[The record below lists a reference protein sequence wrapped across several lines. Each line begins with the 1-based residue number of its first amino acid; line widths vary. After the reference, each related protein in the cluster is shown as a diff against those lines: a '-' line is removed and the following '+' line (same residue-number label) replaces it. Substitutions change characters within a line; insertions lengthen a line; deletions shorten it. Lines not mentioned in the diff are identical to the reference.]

1 MINPSRMC
9 HLRNSTSLRPS
20 HHSSGGC
27 VPLSLPHH
35 TEGAGAQLLAQQQL
49 AVLYQTRQ
57 SPTHGLLT
65 LGGGGAARLVH
76 SVAASTT

>member
-1 MINPSRMC
+1 MIDPSRMC
-9 HLRNSTSLRPS
+9 HLWSSTSLRVS

-27 VPLSLPHH
+27 VPLALPHH

-57 SPTHGLLT
+57 SPTHRLLT
-65 LGGGGAARLVH
+65 LGGGAAARLVH
-76 SVAASTT
+76 RVTASTT